1 MLHFA
6 QRSHRYFVP
15 GHSFSW
21 SRWTRPEPLH
31 PSLFLHFGNLFMSLK
46 CPIPYAS
53 QPGDPQPSGDNMQMN
68 SNKQICV
75 FCTIWPSDT
84 YVVDLPCLGWGSA
97 LDDVSLL
104 PGKDGCVGHITW
116 VMVYCKVVYCKVHP
130 GGSGCLGL
138 SNLQIQALGSD
149 PRDWSHSEDPLS
161 SAGISWRLCLQVA
174 ERMPS
179 HGPLIFILHQYL
191 ALGRWPLLT
200 SGIQRRK
207 NLIHVMCRPAP
218 DCLRVIQDTFLIEHV
233 LNGLPVLLHTNGLWK
248 ALGTYCQMAQRKV
261 ILIYSLGQLLMWV
274 PTFPKPCQHWLLL
287 YLKFLATCSAD
298 SESIWLSS
306 HLSFFNYLEMENE
319 IEKCHVINHL

>member
-21 SRWTRPEPLH
+21 SKWTRPEPLH

-116 VMVYCKVVYCKVHP
+116 VMVYCKVHP

-149 PRDWSHSEDPLS
+149 PRDWSPFWGPSQLCRHLMASLP
-161 SAGISWRLCLQVA
+161 AGGWENAVT
-174 ERMPS
+174 
-179 HGPLIFILHQYL
+179 
-191 ALGRWPLLT
+191 WPL
-200 SGIQRRK
+200 
-207 NLIHVMCRPAP
+207 NLYPAS
-218 DCLRVIQDTFLIEHV
+218 VFSA
-233 LNGLPVLLHTNGLWK
+233 W
-248 ALGTYCQMAQRKV
+248 QMATAN
-261 ILIYSLGQLLMWV
+261 IW
-274 PTFPKPCQHWLLL
+274 
-287 YLKFLATCSAD
+287 D
-298 SESIWLSS
+298 SET
-306 HLSFFNYLEMENE
+306 
-319 IEKCHVINHL
+319 